1 MTKLKCKKFGL
12 IESGLWSVTYQGI
25 NVTVL
30 GLYRPPYTMKNKYT
44 DNKFVD
50 DFLEL
55 LVETLPLHNNFII
68 MGDINFHWND
78 TLNPLTDILKNS
90 LNALGLKQLVQEF
103 THKDGNIID
112 TIIIEEESMPVRIT
126 TVGEFLS
133 DHRFVS
139 VETIWKKDNQTISKV
154 KQRNLKEIDHNKMK
168 KDIEIIEL
176 NTEANVTSVAL
187 ELENNLVEVLN
198 AHAPEKIQTIIK
210 RALKPWMS
218 TSIMQARKDYR
229 KCVSIWNRD
238 KNKEKWNAVI
248 QSRKAYVKTL
258 KVAKKDF
265 YSDKVQQNKGNIK
278 GLYNTVNGL
287 INRDKEN
294 PLPEGRSDAELAEHF
309 SNFFYQKVKKI
320 ADKLEQYPD
329 YVPPKRN
336 VPQFSKFSPVDEK
349 DIAAIITKLGRKQ
362 CDLDIF
368 LADLIQHHKS
378 ALASKLAILINK
390 SLEEGSFPNNWKNAI
405 VKPLIKKLSMGPV
418 DTNYRPVSNLKY
430 FAKVLECVVLKQIT
444 HHCESNKLLPCHQS
458 AYRKNFS
465 CETMLLKLSDIIL
478 NNMEHQQITSVIAC
492 DLSAAFDT
500 VNFNILLATFEN
512 YYGITGNVLK
522 WITSYLNGRSC
533 QVVVNGTYSEK
544 RDLTL

>member
-1 MTKLKCKKFGL
+1 MLENRCVAGIITETWLKENNDVWQLSDLNTVNLKMDPVNRKGKTGGGIALVYNKLCSVTKLKCKKFGL
-12 IESGLWSVTYQGI
+12 IESGLRSVTYQGI

-50 DFLEL
+50 DFLGL
-55 LVETLPLHNNFII
+55 LAETLPLHNNFII

-78 TLNPLTDILKNS
+78 TLNPLTDILNNS

-112 TIIIEEESMPVRIT
+112 TIIIEEESIPVPKT

-168 KDIEIIEL
+168 KDIASIEL

-238 KNKEKWNAVI
+238 KNNEKWNAVI
-248 QSRKAYVKTL
+248 QSRKAYVETL

-287 INRDKEN
+287 INRNKEN
-294 PLPEGRSDAELAEHF
+294 PLPEG
-309 SNFFYQKVKKI
+309 
-320 ADKLEQYPD
+320 
-329 YVPPKRN
+329 
-336 VPQFSKFSPVDEK
+336 
-349 DIAAIITKLGRKQ
+349 
-362 CDLDIF
+362 
-368 LADLIQHHKS
+368 
-378 ALASKLAILINK
+378 
-390 SLEEGSFPNNWKNAI
+390 
-405 VKPLIKKLSMGPV
+405 
-418 DTNYRPVSNLKY
+418 
-430 FAKVLECVVLKQIT
+430 
-444 HHCESNKLLPCHQS
+444 
-458 AYRKNFS
+458 
-465 CETMLLKLSDIIL
+465 
-478 NNMEHQQITSVIAC
+478 
-492 DLSAAFDT
+492 
-500 VNFNILLATFEN
+500 
-512 YYGITGNVLK
+512 
-522 WITSYLNGRSC
+522 
-533 QVVVNGTYSEK
+533 
-544 RDLTL
+544 